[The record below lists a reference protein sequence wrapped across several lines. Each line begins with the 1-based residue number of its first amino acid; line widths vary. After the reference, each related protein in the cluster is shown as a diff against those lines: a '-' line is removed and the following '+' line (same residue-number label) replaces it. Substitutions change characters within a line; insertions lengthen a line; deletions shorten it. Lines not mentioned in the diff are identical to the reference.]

1 MTITQKQ
8 KIVKQ
13 IFGQETGSFQKEHMI
28 SMMQEYRNGIKALAE
43 VCGIDIEDDIPPSV
57 KKNKTKMKNWHTWSV
72 KELETF
78 MNSAWWR
85 CEEPE
90 GEYVDND
97 DYEDEDEDDDDDDD
111 DWY

>member
-13 IFGQETGSFQKEHMI
+13 MLGQESGTLQKQHMI
-28 SMMQEYRNGIKALAE
+28 EMMQEYRNGIKALAE

-57 KKNKTKMKNWHTWSV
+57 KKNKTKMKNWHTWSL

-78 MNSAWWR
+78 MKNAWLQ
-85 CEEPE
+85 CDEPE
-90 GEYVDND
+90 GEYVDDD
-97 DYEDEDEDDDDDDD
+97 DYDDDDDD

>member
-13 IFGQETGSFQKEHMI
+13 MLSQESGTLQKQHMI
-28 SMMQEYRNGIKALAE
+28 EMMQEYRNGIKALAE

-57 KKNKTKMKNWHTWSV
+57 KKNKTKMKNWHTWSL

-78 MNSAWWR
+78 MKNAWLQ
-85 CEEPE
+85 CDEPE
-90 GEYVDND
+90 GEYV
-97 DYEDEDEDDDDDDD
+97 DDDDDD